1 MMSRDG
7 GARNEVLALEAERC
21 RAISD
26 EDWPA
31 LEALL
36 ADDLT
41 HTHLTGI
48 TQDKATYLAHVR
60 RNPRRTTRGDLTV
73 RIYGDVAVVVGP
85 QVNVLDEGFEQ
96 PSVGLQVW
104 VRRPPAWEL
113 VASGSSGRR
122 A

>member
-1 MMSRDG
+1 MDG
-7 GARNEVLALEAERC
+7 AARSEVLALEAERC

-26 EDWPA
+26 GDWPA

-60 RNPRRTTRGDLTV
+60 GNPRRTSRGDLTV

-85 QVNVLDEGFEQ
+85 QVNVVDQGVEQ

-104 VRRPPAWEL
+104 VRRPPTWEL
-113 VASGSSGRR
+113 VASGSSGQR